1 MELQEQERKLFKAI
15 MNAVQN
21 FHQTQC
27 FGPLRKS
34 SYVTLTIIRES
45 SNMLAEAGDQGVTL
59 SYLSDLL
66 CVSRP
71 AVTRMVNMLEEQGLV
86 SKSGKGGDKRRV
98 YVSLTPAGENLL
110 QEGEKIV
117 LESMHEVSE
126 ALGEEDTEEFIRMC
140 HKISAYYTKK
150 RLDRAGGTKV

>member
-1 MELQEQERKLFKAI
+1 MQDLEKKLFEAI

-34 SYVTLTIIRES
+34 SYVTLMIIRES
-45 SNMLAEAGDQGVTL
+45 SNMLTETGEQGATL
-59 SYLSDLL
+59 SYLSDIL

-86 SKSGKGGDKRRV
+86 AKTAKDGDKRRV
-98 YVSLTPAGENLL
+98 YVSLTPAGEDLL

-117 LESMHEVSE
+117 METMHEVSA
-126 ALGEEDTEEFIRMC
+126 ALGEKDSEEFIRMC
-140 HKISAYYTKK
+140 RKISNYYTKK
-150 RLDRAGGTKV
+150 RLDKAGGTDS

>member
-1 MELQEQERKLFKAI
+1 MQELEKKLFSAV

-34 SYVTLTIIRES
+34 SYVTLMIIRES
-45 SNMLAEAGDQGVTL
+45 SKMLMETGEQGATL
-59 SYLSDLL
+59 SYLSDIL

-86 SKSGKGGDKRRV
+86 EKTAKDGDKRRV
-98 YVSLTPAGENLL
+98 YVSLTPAGESML

-117 LESMHEVSE
+117 LETMHEVSA
-126 ALGEEDTEEFIRMC
+126 ALGEKDTDEFIRMC
-140 HKISAYYTKK
+140 HKISAYYTDK
-150 RLDRAGGTKV
+150 RLEKAGGTDS